1 MTQCNGMNCGTTT
14 GNHSPECRAEH
25 AAAVAGGRFVKAS
38 PTLSDEWI
46 ELYAQRHI
54 APHAEKMKKALGLDV
69 PYQQT
74 EQFKR
79 MKAYT
84 QDVCA
89 ALTAPPAAKK
99 GE

>member
-1 MTQCNGMNCGTTT
+1 MELIFAHSSKSSA
-14 GNHSPECRAEH
+14 NHP
-25 AAAVAGGRFVKAS
+25 
-38 PTLSDEWI
+38 LSDEWI

-54 APHAEKMKKALGLDV
+54 APHAERMKKALGLDV

-89 ALTAPPAAKK
+89 AASQRDPAVR
-99 GE
+99 ERQRCS